1 MIAIQTLKRQRLT
14 AIVSQVSSC
23 YPRFF
28 STSPISQDAHAS
40 ASKKPP
46 SKPHSIDSRWLTMV
60 KRRIGKCM
68 MFGLK
73 PPQVEEAGYILQRIA
88 RDWRELIAGSEGY
101 LTDEQRRGLYRQ
113 RVAWGEMDSMGM
125 SVLPIYGHVNNVTY
139 IRYAETARVYFIR
152 NIAVHI
158 DPAHRKEWMDLVSP
172 KGVGVIL
179 RSLKIDYKFPMTY
192 PDKVTV
198 YHKLVHD
205 PSAQPSQYAF
215 DLQAMILSEARQRP
229 AARVHEDI
237 VVYDYKQNKKT
248 TLPPFVEAQFQI
260 IWDLQERARKHWQ
273 QQILDIETQVRKLEV
288 ESWDREDAVEDM
300 GSARK

>member
-88 RDWRELIAGSEGY
+88 RDWRELIAG
-101 LTDEQRRGLYRQ
+101 R
-113 RVAWGEMDSMGM
+113 
-125 SVLPIYGHVNNVTY
+125 HVNNVTY

>member
-1 MIAIQTLKRQRLT
+1 MIAIHTLKRQRLT
-14 AIVSQVSSC
+14 AITSQASSC

-28 STSPISQDAHAS
+28 SISPISRDARSS
-40 ASKKPP
+40 ASKQPP
-46 SKPHSIDSRWLTMV
+46 SKPHSIDPRWLTMI

-73 PPQVEEAGYILQRIA
+73 PPQVKEAGDILQRIA
-88 RDWRELIAGSEGY
+88 RDWRELVAGSEGY
-101 LTDEQRRGLYRQ
+101 LTDEQRRG
-113 RVAWGEMDSMGM
+113 
-125 SVLPIYGHVNNVTY
+125 HVNNVTY
-139 IRYAETARVYFIR
+139 LRYAETARVYFIR

-158 DPAHRKEWMDLVSP
+158 DPAHRKEWMNLVSP
-172 KGVGVIL
+172 KGVGVIV

-205 PSAQPSQYAF
+205 PSAQQSQFAF

-248 TLPPFVEAQFQI
+248 ILPPFVEAQFQTM
-260 IWDLQERARKHWQ
+260 WDLQERARKHWQ

>member
-1 MIAIQTLKRQRLT
+1 
-14 AIVSQVSSC
+14 
-23 YPRFF
+23 
-28 STSPISQDAHAS
+28 
-40 ASKKPP
+40 
-46 SKPHSIDSRWLTMV
+46 
-60 KRRIGKCM
+60 
-68 MFGLK
+68 
-73 PPQVEEAGYILQRIA
+73 
-88 RDWRELIAGSEGY
+88 
-101 LTDEQRRGLYRQ
+101 
-113 RVAWGEMDSMGM
+113 
-125 SVLPIYGHVNNVTY
+125 
-139 IRYAETARVYFIR
+139 
-152 NIAVHI
+152 
-158 DPAHRKEWMDLVSP
+158 MDLVSP

-205 PSAQPSQYAF
+205 PSAQQSQYAF
-215 DLQAMILSEARQRP
+215 DLQAIILSEARQRP